1 MALNSSKNIDHGN
14 YIPSPIVHGVK
25 VADGEHIRKVF
36 VLSSADVAAGA
47 GVAEQEALV
56 GAVVGSTGSPNVK
69 SATEPTTESATEPT
83 TESVAEPTTE
93 SVAEPVEV
101 TDSSTVN
108 QIDSETAP
116 LVTEPTSDLVAEIVE
131 VTCSEIQ
138 QVHQPVT
145 STGSVTGLPSI
156 PSNIEVGT
164 DASLDL
170 TVIVLPGVSARIPL
184 TIDLTGAHSEV
195 RLSGIYLCSG
205 HDDVTFDITMH
216 HRTGDCRSQQTF
228 NGLAS
233 GEAKCGF
240 FGKIVIAPDAQ
251 RTEAFQENHNILL
264 SDSARV
270 NTKPR
275 LEIYADDVKCS
286 HGATV
291 GKLNEDE
298 QFYMRSRG
306 IPEEEAKVLQ
316 MISFV
321 APVLETIP
329 EEATEGDLSRSAV
342 AGLVESAIRSFA

>member
-1 MALNSSKNIDHGN
+1 MNSSKNIDHGN
-14 YIPSPIVHGVK
+14 YIPSPILPGMK

-36 VLSSADVAAGA
+36 VLSADDVAAGA
-47 GVAEQEALV
+47 EVAESSALRAPSRHPQSGCHPFIWPRAAIDSATSAPTADSNNIV
-56 GAVVGSTGSPNVK
+56 TEHGASAETPVGSTGSP
-69 SATEPTTESATEPT
+69 TTK
-83 TESVAEPTTE
+83 
-93 SVAEPVEV
+93 
-101 TDSSTVN
+101 
-108 QIDSETAP
+108 
-116 LVTEPTSDLVAEIVE
+116 VTE
-131 VTCSEIQ
+131 
-138 QVHQPVT
+138 
-145 STGSVTGLPSI
+145 I
-156 PSNIEVGT
+156 PSNIEVGA
-164 DASLDL
+164 DAALDL

-205 HDDVTFDITMH
+205 HDEVTFDITMH
-216 HRTGDCRSQQTF
+216 HRTGDCRSRQTF
-228 NGLAS
+228 NGLAT

-240 FGKIVIAPDAQ
+240 FGKIVIAPEAQ

-264 SDSARV
+264 SDSTRI

-321 APVLETIP
+321 APVLENIP
-329 EEATEGDLSRSAV
+329 EDSTDGTPARTAV
-342 AGLVESAIRSFA
+342 AELVENAIRGL

>member
-14 YIPSPIVHGVK
+14 YIPSPIVPGIK
-25 VADGEHIRKVF
+25 IADGEHLRKVF
-36 VLSSADVAAGA
+36 VLGSADAAAGA
-47 GVAEQEALV
+47 DIAESSALRTPSRHPQSGCHPLKWPRAAMDSATSAPTADSNNIVTEHGASAETPVGSTVSPTAKTNPSVAERVEAT
-56 GAVVGSTGSPNVK
+56 VGSTGSP
-69 SATEPTTESATEPT
+69 TTK
-83 TESVAEPTTE
+83 
-93 SVAEPVEV
+93 
-101 TDSSTVN
+101 
-108 QIDSETAP
+108 
-116 LVTEPTSDLVAEIVE
+116 VTE
-131 VTCSEIQ
+131 
-138 QVHQPVT
+138 
-145 STGSVTGLPSI
+145 I
-156 PSNIEVGT
+156 PSNIEVGA
-164 DASLDL
+164 DATLDL

-205 HDDVTFDITMH
+205 HDEVTFDITMH

-228 NGLAS
+228 NGLAT

-264 SDSARV
+264 SDTARV

-306 IPEEEAKVLQ
+306 IPEDEAKVLQ

-329 EEATEGDLSRSAV
+329 EEATCGDLSRSAV
-342 AGLVESAIRSFA
+342 AGLVENAIRCFA

>member
-1 MALNSSKNIDHGN
+1 MASNSSKNIDHGN
-14 YIPSPIVHGVK
+14 YIPSPIVPGIK
-25 VADGEHIRKVF
+25 IADGEHLRKVF
-36 VLSSADVAAGA
+36 VLGSADAAAGA
-47 GVAEQEALV
+47 DIAESSALRTPSRHPQSGCHPLKWPRAAMDSATSAPTADSNNIVTEHGASAETPVGSTVSPTAKTNPSVAERVEAT
-56 GAVVGSTGSPNVK
+56 VGSTGSP
-69 SATEPTTESATEPT
+69 TTK
-83 TESVAEPTTE
+83 
-93 SVAEPVEV
+93 
-101 TDSSTVN
+101 
-108 QIDSETAP
+108 
-116 LVTEPTSDLVAEIVE
+116 VTE
-131 VTCSEIQ
+131 
-138 QVHQPVT
+138 
-145 STGSVTGLPSI
+145 I
-156 PSNIEVGT
+156 PSNIEVGA
-164 DASLDL
+164 DATLDL

-205 HDDVTFDITMH
+205 HDEVTFDITMH

-228 NGLAS
+228 NGLAT

-264 SDSARV
+264 SDTARV

-306 IPEEEAKVLQ
+306 IPEDEAKVLQ

-329 EEATEGDLSRSAV
+329 EEATCGDLSRSAV
-342 AGLVESAIRSFA
+342 AGLVENAIRCFA

>member
-1 MALNSSKNIDHGN
+1 MASNSSKNIDHGN
-14 YIPSPIVHGVK
+14 YIPSSIVPGIK
-25 VADGEHIRKVF
+25 IADGEHLRKVF
-36 VLSSADVAAGA
+36 VLGSADAAAGA
-47 GVAEQEALV
+47 DIAGSSALRTPSRHPQSGCHPLKWPRAAMDSATSAPTADPDNIITDHVATSVLA
-56 GAVVGSTGSPNVK
+56 VGSTNSPTAKTALPV
-69 SATEPTTESATEPT
+69 TER
-83 TESVAEPTTE
+83 
-93 SVAEPVEV
+93 VEV
-101 TDSSTVN
+101 T
-108 QIDSETAP
+108 E
-116 LVTEPTSDLVAEIVE
+116 
-131 VTCSEIQ
+131 
-138 QVHQPVT
+138 
-145 STGSVTGLPSI
+145 I
-156 PSNIEVGT
+156 PSNIEVGA
-164 DASLDL
+164 DATLDL

-228 NGLAS
+228 NGLAT

-264 SDSARV
+264 SDTARV

-306 IPEEEAKVLQ
+306 IPEDEAKVLQ

-329 EEATEGDLSRSAV
+329 EEATCGDLSRSAV
-342 AGLVESAIRSFA
+342 AGLVENAIRGIA

>member
-1 MALNSSKNIDHGN
+1 MNSSKNIDHGN
-14 YIPSPIVHGVK
+14 YIPSPILPGMK

-36 VLSSADVAAGA
+36 VLSADDVAAGA
-47 GVAEQEALV
+47 EVAESSALRAPSRHPQSGCHPFIWPRAAIDSATSAPTADSNNIV
-56 GAVVGSTGSPNVK
+56 TEHGASAETPVGSTGSP
-69 SATEPTTESATEPT
+69 TTK
-83 TESVAEPTTE
+83 
-93 SVAEPVEV
+93 
-101 TDSSTVN
+101 
-108 QIDSETAP
+108 
-116 LVTEPTSDLVAEIVE
+116 VTE
-131 VTCSEIQ
+131 
-138 QVHQPVT
+138 
-145 STGSVTGLPSI
+145 I
-156 PSNIEVGT
+156 PSNIEVGA
-164 DASLDL
+164 DAALDL

-205 HDDVTFDITMH
+205 HDEVTFDITMH
-216 HRTGDCRSQQTF
+216 HRTGDCCSRQIF
-228 NGLAS
+228 NGLAA

-264 SDSARV
+264 SDSARI

-321 APVLETIP
+321 APVLENIP
-329 EEATEGDLSRSAV
+329 EDSTDGTPARTAV
-342 AGLVESAIRSFA
+342 AELVENAIRGL

>member
-14 YIPSPIVHGVK
+14 YIPSPILPGMK

-36 VLSSADVAAGA
+36 VLSADDVVAGA
-47 GVAEQEALV
+47 EVAESSALRAPSRHPQSGCHPFIWPRAAIDSATSAPTADSNNIV
-56 GAVVGSTGSPNVK
+56 TEHGASAETPVGSTGSPTAKTN
-69 SATEPTTESATEPT
+69 P
-83 TESVAEPTTE
+83 SVAER
-93 SVAEPVEV
+93 VEA
-101 TDSSTVN
+101 TVG
-108 QIDSETAP
+108 
-116 LVTEPTSDLVAEIVE
+116 
-131 VTCSEIQ
+131 
-138 QVHQPVT
+138 
-145 STGSVTGLPSI
+145 STGSPTTKVTEI
-156 PSNIEVGT
+156 PSNIEVGA
-164 DASLDL
+164 DAALDL

-205 HDDVTFDITMH
+205 HDEVTFDITMH
-216 HRTGDCRSQQTF
+216 HRTGDCRSRQTF
-228 NGLAS
+228 NGLAT

-240 FGKIVIAPDAQ
+240 FGKIVIAPEAQ

-264 SDSARV
+264 SDSARI

-321 APVLETIP
+321 APVLENIP
-329 EEATEGDLSRSAV
+329 EDSTDGTPARTAV
-342 AGLVESAIRSFA
+342 AELVENAIRGL

>member
-1 MALNSSKNIDHGN
+1 M
-14 YIPSPIVHGVK
+14 K

-36 VLSSADVAAGA
+36 VLSADDVAAGA
-47 GVAEQEALV
+47 EVAESSALRAPSRHPQSGCHPFIWPRAAIDSATSAPTADSNNIV
-56 GAVVGSTGSPNVK
+56 TEHGASAETPVGSTGSPTAKTN
-69 SATEPTTESATEPT
+69 P
-83 TESVAEPTTE
+83 SVAER
-93 SVAEPVEV
+93 VEA
-101 TDSSTVN
+101 TVG
-108 QIDSETAP
+108 
-116 LVTEPTSDLVAEIVE
+116 
-131 VTCSEIQ
+131 
-138 QVHQPVT
+138 
-145 STGSVTGLPSI
+145 STGSPTTKVTEI
-156 PSNIEVGT
+156 PSNIEVGA
-164 DASLDL
+164 DAALDL

-195 RLSGIYLCSG
+195 HLSGIYLCSG
-205 HDDVTFDITMH
+205 HDEVTFDITMH
-216 HRTGDCRSQQTF
+216 HRTGDCRSRQTF
-228 NGLAS
+228 NGLAT

-240 FGKIVIAPDAQ
+240 FGKIVIAPEAQ

-264 SDSARV
+264 SDSARI

-321 APVLETIP
+321 APVLENIP
-329 EEATEGDLSRSAV
+329 EDSTDGTPARTAV
-342 AGLVESAIRSFA
+342 AELVENAIRGL

>member
-14 YIPSPIVHGVK
+14 YIPSPILPGMK

-36 VLSSADVAAGA
+36 VLSADDVAAGA
-47 GVAEQEALV
+47 EVAESSALRAPSRHPQSGCHPFIWPRAAIDSATSAPTADSNNIV
-56 GAVVGSTGSPNVK
+56 TEHGASAETPVGSTGSPTAKMN
-69 SATEPTTESATEPT
+69 P
-83 TESVAEPTTE
+83 SVAER
-93 SVAEPVEV
+93 VEA
-101 TDSSTVN
+101 TVG
-108 QIDSETAP
+108 
-116 LVTEPTSDLVAEIVE
+116 
-131 VTCSEIQ
+131 
-138 QVHQPVT
+138 
-145 STGSVTGLPSI
+145 STGSPTTKVTEI
-156 PSNIEVGT
+156 PSNIEVGA
-164 DASLDL
+164 DAALDL

-205 HDDVTFDITMH
+205 HDEVTFDITMH
-216 HRTGDCRSQQTF
+216 HRTGDCRSRQTF
-228 NGLAS
+228 NGLAT

-240 FGKIVIAPDAQ
+240 FGKIVIAPEAQ

-264 SDSARV
+264 SDSARI

-321 APVLETIP
+321 APVLENIP
-329 EEATEGDLSRSAV
+329 EDSTDGTPARTAV
-342 AGLVESAIRSFA
+342 AELVENAIRGL

>member
-1 MALNSSKNIDHGN
+1 M
-14 YIPSPIVHGVK
+14 K

-36 VLSSADVAAGA
+36 VLAAAGA
-47 GVAEQEALV
+47 EVAESSALRAPSRHPQSGCHPFIWPRAAIDSATSAPTADSNNIV
-56 GAVVGSTGSPNVK
+56 TEHGASAETPVGSTGSPTAKTN
-69 SATEPTTESATEPT
+69 P
-83 TESVAEPTTE
+83 SVAER
-93 SVAEPVEV
+93 VEA
-101 TDSSTVN
+101 TVG
-108 QIDSETAP
+108 
-116 LVTEPTSDLVAEIVE
+116 
-131 VTCSEIQ
+131 
-138 QVHQPVT
+138 
-145 STGSVTGLPSI
+145 STGSPTTKVTEI
-156 PSNIEVGT
+156 PSNIEVGA
-164 DASLDL
+164 DAALDL

-205 HDDVTFDITMH
+205 HDEVTFDITMH
-216 HRTGDCRSQQTF
+216 HRIGDCRSRQTF
-228 NGLAS
+228 NGLAT

-240 FGKIVIAPDAQ
+240 FGKIVIAPEAQ

-264 SDSARV
+264 SDSARI

-321 APVLETIP
+321 APVLENIP
-329 EEATEGDLSRSAV
+329 EDSTDGTPARTAV
-342 AGLVESAIRSFA
+342 AELVENAIRGL

>member
-14 YIPSPIVHGVK
+14 YIPSPILPGMK

-36 VLSSADVAAGA
+36 VLSADDVAAGA
-47 GVAEQEALV
+47 EVAGSSALRAPSRHPQSGCHPFIWPRAAIDSATSAPTADSNNIV
-56 GAVVGSTGSPNVK
+56 THGASAETPVGSTGSPTAKTN
-69 SATEPTTESATEPT
+69 P
-83 TESVAEPTTE
+83 SVAER
-93 SVAEPVEV
+93 VEA
-101 TDSSTVN
+101 TVG
-108 QIDSETAP
+108 
-116 LVTEPTSDLVAEIVE
+116 
-131 VTCSEIQ
+131 
-138 QVHQPVT
+138 
-145 STGSVTGLPSI
+145 STGSPTTKVTEI
-156 PSNIEVGT
+156 PSNIEVGA
-164 DASLDL
+164 DAALDL

-205 HDDVTFDITMH
+205 HDEVTFDITMH
-216 HRTGDCRSQQTF
+216 HRTGDCRSRQTF
-228 NGLAS
+228 NGLAT

-240 FGKIVIAPDAQ
+240 FGKIVIAPEAQ

-264 SDSARV
+264 SDSARI

-321 APVLETIP
+321 APVLENIP
-329 EEATEGDLSRSAV
+329 EDSTDGTPARTAFAE
-342 AGLVESAIRSFA
+342 LVENAIRGL

>member
-1 MALNSSKNIDHGN
+1 MTRLRKMASSSSKNIDHGN
-14 YIPSPIVHGVK
+14 YIPTPIAPGVK

-36 VLSSADVAAGA
+36 ILCATDGANNGHRACRGADNVAA
-47 GVAEQEALV
+47 
-56 GAVVGSTGSPNVK
+56 VVR
-69 SATEPTTESATEPT
+69 
-83 TESVAEPTTE
+83 
-93 SVAEPVEV
+93 
-101 TDSSTVN
+101 
-108 QIDSETAP
+108 
-116 LVTEPTSDLVAEIVE
+116 LVAELVE
-131 VTCSEIQ
+131 A
-138 QVHQPVT
+138 HQSVEATERPV
-145 STGSVTGLPSI
+145 I
-156 PSNIEVGT
+156 PENIEVGA

-184 TIDLTGAHSEV
+184 TINLTGAHSEV

-205 HDDVTFDITMH
+205 QDEVAFDITMH
-216 HRTGDCRSQQTF
+216 HRTGDCRSRQIF
-228 NGLAS
+228 NGLAT

-240 FGKIVIAPDAQ
+240 FGKIVIAPEAQ

-264 SDSARV
+264 SDSAKI

-306 IPEEEAKVLQ
+306 IPEDEAKVLQ

-321 APVLETIP
+321 APVLESIL
-329 EEATEGDLSRSAV
+329 EETTDGSPSRASV
-342 AGLVESAIRSFA
+342 AEQVENAIRSLA

>member
-14 YIPSPIVHGVK
+14 YILSPIVPGMK

-36 VLSSADVAAGA
+36 VLSADDVAAGA
-47 GVAEQEALV
+47 EVAESSALRAPSRHPQS
-56 GAVVGSTGSPNVK
+56 GCHPFIWPRAAIDSAAPTADSDNIATKQRACAETPVGSIGSP
-69 SATEPTTESATEPT
+69 TI
-83 TESVAEPTTE
+83 
-93 SVAEPVEV
+93 EV
-101 TDSSTVN
+101 T
-108 QIDSETAP
+108 
-116 LVTEPTSDLVAEIVE
+116 
-131 VTCSEIQ
+131 
-138 QVHQPVT
+138 
-145 STGSVTGLPSI
+145 GI
-156 PSNIEVGT
+156 PSNIEVG
-164 DASLDL
+164 AGAMLDL

-195 RLSGIYLCSG
+195 HLSGIYLCSG
-205 HDDVTFDITMH
+205 HDEVTFDITMH
-216 HRTGDCRSQQTF
+216 HRTGDCRSRQTF
-228 NGLAS
+228 NGLAT

-240 FGKIVIAPDAQ
+240 FGKIVIAPEAQ

-264 SDSARV
+264 SDSARI

-306 IPEEEAKVLQ
+306 IPEDEAKVLQ

-321 APVLETIP
+321 APVLENIP
-329 EEATEGDLSRSAV
+329 EESTNGTPDRTAV
-342 AGLVESAIRSFA
+342 AELVENAIRSFALL

>member
-1 MALNSSKNIDHGN
+1 M
-14 YIPSPIVHGVK
+14 K
-25 VADGEHIRKVF
+25 VADGEHIRKAF
-36 VLSSADVAAGA
+36 VLSADDVAAGA
-47 GVAEQEALV
+47 EVAESSALRAPSRHPQSGCHPFIWPRAAIDSATSAPTADSNNIV
-56 GAVVGSTGSPNVK
+56 TEHGASAETPVGSTGSP
-69 SATEPTTESATEPT
+69 TTK
-83 TESVAEPTTE
+83 
-93 SVAEPVEV
+93 
-101 TDSSTVN
+101 
-108 QIDSETAP
+108 
-116 LVTEPTSDLVAEIVE
+116 VTE
-131 VTCSEIQ
+131 
-138 QVHQPVT
+138 
-145 STGSVTGLPSI
+145 I
-156 PSNIEVGT
+156 PSNIEVGA
-164 DASLDL
+164 DAALDL

-205 HDDVTFDITMH
+205 HDEVTFDITMH
-216 HRTGDCRSQQTF
+216 HRTGDCRSRQTF
-228 NGLAS
+228 NGLAT

-240 FGKIVIAPDAQ
+240 FGKIVIAPEAQ

-264 SDSARV
+264 SDSARI

-321 APVLETIP
+321 APVLENIP
-329 EEATEGDLSRSAV
+329 EDSTDGTPARTAV
-342 AGLVESAIRSFA
+342 AELVENAIRGL

>member
-14 YIPSPIVHGVK
+14 YIPSPIVPGMK
-25 VADGEHIRKVF
+25 IADGEHIRKVF
-36 VLSSADVAAGA
+36 VLGSADVATGA
-47 GVAEQEALV
+47 NPDCI
-56 GAVVGSTGSPNVK
+56 GAVVGSTGSPTVK
-69 SATEPTTESATEPT
+69 TFTETATES
-83 TESVAEPTTE
+83 
-93 SVAEPVEV
+93 
-101 TDSSTVN
+101 
-108 QIDSETAP
+108 I
-116 LVTEPTSDLVAEIVE
+116 TEPTSDLVTEPVE
-131 VTCSEIQ
+131 VT
-138 QVHQPVT
+138 
-145 STGSVTGLPSI
+145 GLSRI
-156 PSNIEVGT
+156 PANIEVGA
-164 DASLDL
+164 DATLDL

-216 HRTGDCRSQQTF
+216 HRTGDCRSWQTF
-228 NGLAS
+228 NGLAT
-233 GEAKCGF
+233 GEARCGF

>member
-14 YIPSPIVHGVK
+14 YIPSPIVPGMK

-36 VLSSADVAAGA
+36 VLSADDVAAGA
-47 GVAEQEALV
+47 EVAESSALRAPSRHPQSGCHPFIWPRAAIDSATSAPTADSNNIV
-56 GAVVGSTGSPNVK
+56 TEHGASAETPVGSTGSP
-69 SATEPTTESATEPT
+69 TTK
-83 TESVAEPTTE
+83 
-93 SVAEPVEV
+93 
-101 TDSSTVN
+101 
-108 QIDSETAP
+108 
-116 LVTEPTSDLVAEIVE
+116 VTE
-131 VTCSEIQ
+131 
-138 QVHQPVT
+138 
-145 STGSVTGLPSI
+145 I
-156 PSNIEVGT
+156 PSNIEVG
-164 DASLDL
+164 AAAALDL
-170 TVIVLPGVSARIPL
+170 TVVVLPGVSARIPL

-205 HDDVTFDITMH
+205 HDEVTFDITMH
-216 HRTGDCRSQQTF
+216 HRTGDCCSRQIF
-228 NGLAS
+228 NGLAA

-306 IPEEEAKVLQ
+306 IPKDEAKVLQ

-321 APVLETIP
+321 APVLEAVP
-329 EEATEGDLSRSAV
+329 EESPDGSPCRSAV
-342 AGLVESAIRSFA
+342 AGEVENAIRSFA

>member
-14 YIPSPIVHGVK
+14 YIPSPIVPGMK
-25 VADGEHIRKVF
+25 VVDGEHIRKVF
-36 VLSSADVAAGA
+36 VLSSADIAEGA
-47 GVAEQEALV
+47 NQDYI
-56 GAVVGSTGSPNVK
+56 GAVVGSTGSPTVK
-69 SATEPTTESATEPT
+69 AATEPTTEPVT
-83 TESVAEPTTE
+83 
-93 SVAEPVEV
+93 EPVE
-101 TDSSTVN
+101 
-108 QIDSETAP
+108 
-116 LVTEPTSDLVAEIVE
+116 
-131 VTCSEIQ
+131 
-138 QVHQPVT
+138 
-145 STGSVTGLPSI
+145 VTGLPSI
-156 PSNIEVGT
+156 PSNIEVGA
-164 DASLDL
+164 DATLDL

-216 HRTGDCRSQQTF
+216 HRTGDCRSWQTF

-264 SDSARV
+264 SDTARV

-329 EEATEGDLSRSAV
+329 EEATNGDLSRSAI

>member
-1 MALNSSKNIDHGN
+1 MNSSKNIDHGN
-14 YIPSPIVHGVK
+14 YIPSPILPGMK

-36 VLSSADVAAGA
+36 VLPADDVAAGA
-47 GVAEQEALV
+47 EVAESSALRAPSRHPQSGCHPFIWPRAAIDSATSAPTADSNNIV
-56 GAVVGSTGSPNVK
+56 TEHGASTETPVGSTGSP
-69 SATEPTTESATEPT
+69 TTK
-83 TESVAEPTTE
+83 
-93 SVAEPVEV
+93 
-101 TDSSTVN
+101 
-108 QIDSETAP
+108 
-116 LVTEPTSDLVAEIVE
+116 VTE
-131 VTCSEIQ
+131 
-138 QVHQPVT
+138 
-145 STGSVTGLPSI
+145 I
-156 PSNIEVGT
+156 PSNIEVGA
-164 DASLDL
+164 DAALDL

-205 HDDVTFDITMH
+205 HDEVTFDITMH
-216 HRTGDCRSQQTF
+216 HRTGDCRSRQTF
-228 NGLAS
+228 NGLAT

-240 FGKIVIAPDAQ
+240 FGKIVIAPEAQ

-264 SDSARV
+264 SDSARI

-321 APVLETIP
+321 APVLENIP
-329 EEATEGDLSRSAV
+329 EDSTDGTPARTAV
-342 AGLVESAIRSFA
+342 AELVENAIRGL

>member
-1 MALNSSKNIDHGN
+1 MASNSSKNIDHGN
-14 YIPSPIVHGVK
+14 YIPSPIVPGIK
-25 VADGEHIRKVF
+25 IADGEHLRKVF
-36 VLSSADVAAGA
+36 VLGSADAAAGA
-47 GVAEQEALV
+47 DPDNIITDHVATSVLA
-56 GAVVGSTGSPNVK
+56 VGSTNSPTAKTALPV
-69 SATEPTTESATEPT
+69 TER
-83 TESVAEPTTE
+83 
-93 SVAEPVEV
+93 VEV
-101 TDSSTVN
+101 T
-108 QIDSETAP
+108 E
-116 LVTEPTSDLVAEIVE
+116 
-131 VTCSEIQ
+131 
-138 QVHQPVT
+138 
-145 STGSVTGLPSI
+145 I
-156 PSNIEVGT
+156 PSNIEVGA
-164 DASLDL
+164 DATLDL

-205 HDDVTFDITMH
+205 HDEVTFDITMH

-228 NGLAS
+228 NGLAT

-264 SDSARV
+264 SDTARV

-306 IPEEEAKVLQ
+306 IPEDEAKVLQ

-329 EEATEGDLSRSAV
+329 EEATCGDLSRSAV
-342 AGLVESAIRSFA
+342 AGLVENAIRCFA

>member
-1 MALNSSKNIDHGN
+1 MNSSKNIDHGN
-14 YIPSPIVHGVK
+14 YIPSPIVPGMK

-36 VLSSADVAAGA
+36 VLSADDVAAGA
-47 GVAEQEALV
+47 EVAESSALRAPSRHPQSGCHPFIWPRAAIDSATSAPTADSNNIV
-56 GAVVGSTGSPNVK
+56 TEHGASAETPVGSTGSP
-69 SATEPTTESATEPT
+69 TTK
-83 TESVAEPTTE
+83 
-93 SVAEPVEV
+93 
-101 TDSSTVN
+101 
-108 QIDSETAP
+108 
-116 LVTEPTSDLVAEIVE
+116 VTE
-131 VTCSEIQ
+131 
-138 QVHQPVT
+138 
-145 STGSVTGLPSI
+145 I
-156 PSNIEVGT
+156 PSNIEVG
-164 DASLDL
+164 ANAALDL
-170 TVIVLPGVSARIPL
+170 TVVVLPGVSARIPL

-216 HRTGDCRSQQTF
+216 HRTGDCCSRQIF
-228 NGLAS
+228 NGLAA

-306 IPEEEAKVLQ
+306 IPEDEAKVLQ

-321 APVLETIP
+321 APVLEAVP
-329 EEATEGDLSRSAV
+329 EESPDGSPCRSAV
-342 AGLVESAIRSFA
+342 AGQVENAIRSFA

>member
-1 MALNSSKNIDHGN
+1 MNSSKNIDHGN
-14 YIPSPIVHGVK
+14 YIPSPILPGMK
-25 VADGEHIRKVF
+25 VADGEHLRKVF
-36 VLSSADVAAGA
+36 VLSSADAAAGA
-47 GVAEQEALV
+47 DIAESSALRAPSRHPQSGSAPTADPDNIITDHVATSVLA
-56 GAVVGSTGSPNVK
+56 VGSTNSPTAKTALPV
-69 SATEPTTESATEPT
+69 TER
-83 TESVAEPTTE
+83 
-93 SVAEPVEV
+93 VEV
-101 TDSSTVN
+101 T
-108 QIDSETAP
+108 E
-116 LVTEPTSDLVAEIVE
+116 
-131 VTCSEIQ
+131 
-138 QVHQPVT
+138 
-145 STGSVTGLPSI
+145 I
-156 PSNIEVGT
+156 PSNIEVGA
-164 DASLDL
+164 DATLDL

-228 NGLAS
+228 NGLAT

-264 SDSARV
+264 SDTARI

-306 IPEEEAKVLQ
+306 IPEDEAKVLQ

-329 EEATEGDLSRSAV
+329 EEATCGDLSRSAV
-342 AGLVESAIRSFA
+342 AGLVENAIRCFA

>member
-1 MALNSSKNIDHGN
+1 MNSSKNIDHGN
-14 YIPSPIVHGVK
+14 YIPSPIVPGMK
-25 VADGEHIRKVF
+25 VADGEHISKVF
-36 VLSSADVAAGA
+36 VLSADDVAAGA
-47 GVAEQEALV
+47 EVAESSALRAPSRHPQSGCHPFIWPRAAIDSATSAPTADSNNIV
-56 GAVVGSTGSPNVK
+56 TEHGASAETPVGSTGSP
-69 SATEPTTESATEPT
+69 TTK
-83 TESVAEPTTE
+83 
-93 SVAEPVEV
+93 
-101 TDSSTVN
+101 
-108 QIDSETAP
+108 
-116 LVTEPTSDLVAEIVE
+116 VTE
-131 VTCSEIQ
+131 
-138 QVHQPVT
+138 
-145 STGSVTGLPSI
+145 I
-156 PSNIEVGT
+156 PSNIEVGA
-164 DASLDL
+164 DAALDL
-170 TVIVLPGVSARIPL
+170 TVVVLPGVSARIPL

-205 HDDVTFDITMH
+205 HDEVTFDITMH
-216 HRTGDCRSQQTF
+216 HRTGDCCSRQIF
-228 NGLAS
+228 NGLAA

-306 IPEEEAKVLQ
+306 IPEDEAKVLQ

-321 APVLETIP
+321 APVLEAVP
-329 EEATEGDLSRSAV
+329 EESSDGSPCRSAV
-342 AGLVESAIRSFA
+342 AGEVENAIRSFA

>member
-1 MALNSSKNIDHGN
+1 MASNSSKNIDHDN
-14 YIPSPIVHGVK
+14 YIPSPIVPGIK
-25 VADGEHIRKVF
+25 IADGEHLRKVF
-36 VLSSADVAAGA
+36 VLGSADAAAGA
-47 GVAEQEALV
+47 DIAESSTLRAPSRHPQSGCHPLKWPRAAMDSATSAPTADPDNIITDHVATSVLA
-56 GAVVGSTGSPNVK
+56 VGSTNSPTAKTALPV
-69 SATEPTTESATEPT
+69 TER
-83 TESVAEPTTE
+83 
-93 SVAEPVEV
+93 VEV
-101 TDSSTVN
+101 T
-108 QIDSETAP
+108 E
-116 LVTEPTSDLVAEIVE
+116 
-131 VTCSEIQ
+131 
-138 QVHQPVT
+138 
-145 STGSVTGLPSI
+145 I
-156 PSNIEVGT
+156 PSNIEVGA
-164 DASLDL
+164 DATLDL

-228 NGLAS
+228 NGLAT

-264 SDSARV
+264 SDTARV

-306 IPEEEAKVLQ
+306 IPEDEAKVLQ

-329 EEATEGDLSRSAV
+329 EEATCGDLSRSAV
-342 AGLVESAIRSFA
+342 AGLVENAIRGIA

>member
-1 MALNSSKNIDHGN
+1 M
-14 YIPSPIVHGVK
+14 K

-36 VLSSADVAAGA
+36 VLSADDVAAGA
-47 GVAEQEALV
+47 EVAESSALRAPSRHPQSGCDPFIWPRAAIDSATSAPTADSNNIV
-56 GAVVGSTGSPNVK
+56 TEHGASAETPVGSTGSP
-69 SATEPTTESATEPT
+69 TTK
-83 TESVAEPTTE
+83 
-93 SVAEPVEV
+93 
-101 TDSSTVN
+101 
-108 QIDSETAP
+108 
-116 LVTEPTSDLVAEIVE
+116 VTE
-131 VTCSEIQ
+131 
-138 QVHQPVT
+138 
-145 STGSVTGLPSI
+145 I
-156 PSNIEVGT
+156 PSNIEVGA
-164 DASLDL
+164 DAALDL

-205 HDDVTFDITMH
+205 HDEVTFDITMH
-216 HRTGDCRSQQTF
+216 HRTGDCRSRQTF
-228 NGLAS
+228 NGLAT
-233 GEAKCGF
+233 GKAKCGF
-240 FGKIVIAPDAQ
+240 FGKIVIAPEAQ

-264 SDSARV
+264 SDSARI

-321 APVLETIP
+321 APVLENIP
-329 EEATEGDLSRSAV
+329 EDSTDGTPARTAV
-342 AGLVESAIRSFA
+342 AELVENAIRGL

>member
-1 MALNSSKNIDHGN
+1 MNSSKNIDHGN
-14 YIPSPIVHGVK
+14 YIPTPILPGMK

-36 VLSSADVAAGA
+36 VLSADDVAAGA
-47 GVAEQEALV
+47 EVAESSALRAPSRHPQSGCHPFIWPRAAIDSATSAPTADSNNIV
-56 GAVVGSTGSPNVK
+56 TEHGASAETPVGSTGSPTAKTN
-69 SATEPTTESATEPT
+69 P
-83 TESVAEPTTE
+83 SVAER
-93 SVAEPVEV
+93 VEA
-101 TDSSTVN
+101 TVG
-108 QIDSETAP
+108 
-116 LVTEPTSDLVAEIVE
+116 
-131 VTCSEIQ
+131 
-138 QVHQPVT
+138 
-145 STGSVTGLPSI
+145 STGSPATKVTEI
-156 PSNIEVGT
+156 PSNIEVGA
-164 DASLDL
+164 DAALDL

-205 HDDVTFDITMH
+205 HDEVTFDITMH
-216 HRTGDCRSQQTF
+216 HRTGDCRSRQTF
-228 NGLAS
+228 NGLAT

-264 SDSARV
+264 SDSARI

-321 APVLETIP
+321 APVLENIP
-329 EEATEGDLSRSAV
+329 EDSTDGTPARTAV
-342 AGLVESAIRSFA
+342 AELVENAIRGL

>member
-1 MALNSSKNIDHGN
+1 DHGN
-14 YIPSPIVHGVK
+14 YIPSPIVPGMK

-36 VLSSADVAAGA
+36 VLSTADVAVGA
-47 GVAEQEALV
+47 NQDYI
-56 GAVVGSTGSPNVK
+56 GAVVGSTGSP
-69 SATEPTTESATEPT
+69 TTESATET
-83 TESVAEPTTE
+83 TSDLVT
-93 SVAEPVEV
+93 EPVEV
-101 TDSSTVN
+101 TSLSR
-108 QIDSETAP
+108 
-116 LVTEPTSDLVAEIVE
+116 
-131 VTCSEIQ
+131 
-138 QVHQPVT
+138 
-145 STGSVTGLPSI
+145 I
-156 PSNIEVGT
+156 PANIEVGA
-164 DASLDL
+164 DAKLDL

-205 HDDVTFDITMH
+205 HDNVTFDITMH
-216 HRTGDCRSQQTF
+216 HRTGDCRSWQTF

-264 SDSARV
+264 SDTARV

-329 EEATEGDLSRSAV
+329 EEATYGDISRSTV
-342 AGLVESAIRSFA
+342 AELVESAIRSFA

>member
-14 YIPSPIVHGVK
+14 YIPSPILPGMK

-36 VLSSADVAAGA
+36 VLSADDVAAGA
-47 GVAEQEALV
+47 EVAESSALRAPSRHPQSGCHPFIWPRAAIDSATSAPTADSNNIV
-56 GAVVGSTGSPNVK
+56 TEHGASAETPVGSTGSPTAKTN
-69 SATEPTTESATEPT
+69 P
-83 TESVAEPTTE
+83 SVAER
-93 SVAEPVEV
+93 VEA
-101 TDSSTVN
+101 TVG
-108 QIDSETAP
+108 
-116 LVTEPTSDLVAEIVE
+116 
-131 VTCSEIQ
+131 
-138 QVHQPVT
+138 
-145 STGSVTGLPSI
+145 STGSPTTKVTEI
-156 PSNIEVGT
+156 PSNIEVGA
-164 DASLDL
+164 DAALDL

-205 HDDVTFDITMH
+205 HDEVTFDITMH
-216 HRTGDCRSQQTF
+216 HRTGDCRSRQTF
-228 NGLAS
+228 NGLAT

-264 SDSARV
+264 SDSARI

-321 APVLETIP
+321 APVLENIP
-329 EEATEGDLSRSAV
+329 EDSTDGTPARTAV
-342 AGLVESAIRSFA
+342 AELVENAIRGL

>member
-14 YIPSPIVHGVK
+14 YIPSPIVPGMK

-36 VLSSADVAAGA
+36 VLAAAGA
-47 GVAEQEALV
+47 EVAESSALRAPSRHPQSGCHPFIWPRAAIDSATSAPTADSNNIV
-56 GAVVGSTGSPNVK
+56 TEHGASAETPVGSTGSP
-69 SATEPTTESATEPT
+69 TTK
-83 TESVAEPTTE
+83 
-93 SVAEPVEV
+93 
-101 TDSSTVN
+101 
-108 QIDSETAP
+108 
-116 LVTEPTSDLVAEIVE
+116 VTE
-131 VTCSEIQ
+131 
-138 QVHQPVT
+138 
-145 STGSVTGLPSI
+145 I
-156 PSNIEVGT
+156 PSNIEVGA
-164 DASLDL
+164 DAALDL

-205 HDDVTFDITMH
+205 HDEVTFDITMH
-216 HRTGDCRSQQTF
+216 HRTGDCRSRQTF
-228 NGLAS
+228 NGLAT

-240 FGKIVIAPDAQ
+240 FGKIVIAPEAQ

-264 SDSARV
+264 SDSARI

-321 APVLETIP
+321 APVLENIP
-329 EEATEGDLSRSAV
+329 EDSTDGTPARTAV
-342 AGLVESAIRSFA
+342 AELVENAIRGL

>member
-1 MALNSSKNIDHGN
+1 MASNSSKNIDHGN
-14 YIPSPIVHGVK
+14 YIPSPIVPGIK
-25 VADGEHIRKVF
+25 IADGEHLRKVF
-36 VLSSADVAAGA
+36 VLGSADAAAGA
-47 GVAEQEALV
+47 DIAESSALRTPSRHPQSGCYPLKWPRAAMDSATSAPTADSNNIVTEHGASAETPVGSTVSPTAKTNPSVAERVEAT
-56 GAVVGSTGSPNVK
+56 VGSTGSP
-69 SATEPTTESATEPT
+69 TTK
-83 TESVAEPTTE
+83 
-93 SVAEPVEV
+93 
-101 TDSSTVN
+101 
-108 QIDSETAP
+108 
-116 LVTEPTSDLVAEIVE
+116 VTE
-131 VTCSEIQ
+131 
-138 QVHQPVT
+138 
-145 STGSVTGLPSI
+145 I
-156 PSNIEVGT
+156 PSNIEVGA
-164 DASLDL
+164 DATLDL

-228 NGLAS
+228 NGLAT

-264 SDSARV
+264 SDTARV

-306 IPEEEAKVLQ
+306 IPEDEAKVLQ

-329 EEATEGDLSRSAV
+329 EEATCGDLSRSAV
-342 AGLVESAIRSFA
+342 AGLVENAIRCFA

>member
-14 YIPSPIVHGVK
+14 YIPSPIVPGMK

-36 VLSSADVAAGA
+36 VLSTADVAVGA
-47 GVAEQEALV
+47 NQDYI
-56 GAVVGSTGSPNVK
+56 GAVVGSTGSP
-69 SATEPTTESATEPT
+69 TTESATET
-83 TESVAEPTTE
+83 TSDLVT
-93 SVAEPVEV
+93 EPVEV
-101 TDSSTVN
+101 TSLSR
-108 QIDSETAP
+108 
-116 LVTEPTSDLVAEIVE
+116 
-131 VTCSEIQ
+131 
-138 QVHQPVT
+138 
-145 STGSVTGLPSI
+145 I
-156 PSNIEVGT
+156 PANIEVGA
-164 DASLDL
+164 DAKLDL

-205 HDDVTFDITMH
+205 HDNVTFDITMH
-216 HRTGDCRSQQTF
+216 HRTGDCRSWQTF

-264 SDSARV
+264 SDTARV

-329 EEATEGDLSRSAV
+329 EEATYGDISRSTV
-342 AGLVESAIRSFA
+342 AELVESAIRSFA

>member
-1 MALNSSKNIDHGN
+1 MNSSKNIDHGN
-14 YIPSPIVHGVK
+14 YIPSPILPGMK

-36 VLSSADVAAGA
+36 VLSADDVAAGA
-47 GVAEQEALV
+47 EVAESSALRAPSRHPQSGCHPFIWPRAAIDSATSAPTADSNNIV
-56 GAVVGSTGSPNVK
+56 TEHGASAETPVGSTGSPTAKTN
-69 SATEPTTESATEPT
+69 P
-83 TESVAEPTTE
+83 SVAER
-93 SVAEPVEV
+93 VEA
-101 TDSSTVN
+101 TVG
-108 QIDSETAP
+108 
-116 LVTEPTSDLVAEIVE
+116 
-131 VTCSEIQ
+131 
-138 QVHQPVT
+138 
-145 STGSVTGLPSI
+145 STGSPTTKVTEI
-156 PSNIEVGT
+156 PSNIEVGA
-164 DASLDL
+164 DAALDL

-205 HDDVTFDITMH
+205 HDEVTFDITMH
-216 HRTGDCRSQQTF
+216 HRTGDCRSRQTF
-228 NGLAS
+228 NGLAT

-240 FGKIVIAPDAQ
+240 FGKIVIAPEAQ
-251 RTEAFQENHNILL
+251 RTEAFQENHSILL
-264 SDSARV
+264 SDSARI

-321 APVLETIP
+321 APVLENIP
-329 EEATEGDLSRSAV
+329 EDSTDGTPARTAV
-342 AGLVESAIRSFA
+342 AELVENAIRGL